1 MVTSQICGTQT
12 PLSLPEGRRLFF
24 PCWQMLVDSHP
35 GGCACAA
42 AAARDDPA
50 LRMAVWVPSE
60 LLVPVVPVKGVLQY
74 NYTVCMEKV
83 LLL

>member
-1 MVTSQICGTQT
+1 
-12 PLSLPEGRRLFF
+12 
-24 PCWQMLVDSHP
+24 MLVDSHP